1 MEREQFRLG
10 DTIREARI
18 KKGYTQEQLSERLD
32 ITPGHLKHMDS
43 GKRHPS
49 VPLLF
54 RMMRLLDFSVDG
66 LIFPEREDSRALH
79 LDGLTEEQ
87 QEILFRLVDSMRK
100 Q

>member
-1 MEREQFRLG
+1 
-10 DTIREARI
+10 
-18 KKGYTQEQLSERLD
+18 
-32 ITPGHLKHMDS
+32 
-43 GKRHPS
+43 
-49 VPLLF
+49 
-54 RMMRLLDFSVDG
+54 MMRLLDFSVDG